1 MRLYPGFLFHGDCS
15 FLQGEALSFWSEDAS
30 IDTLVIWV
38 QSPLWVDSESSFS
51 SKWKFPSLEM
61 YLAPPHA
68 K

>member
-15 FLQGEALSFWSEDAS
+15 LLQREALSFWSEDAS

-38 QSPLWVDSESSFS
+38 KSPLWVDSESSFS
-51 SKWKFPSLEM
+51 SKWNFPSLEM